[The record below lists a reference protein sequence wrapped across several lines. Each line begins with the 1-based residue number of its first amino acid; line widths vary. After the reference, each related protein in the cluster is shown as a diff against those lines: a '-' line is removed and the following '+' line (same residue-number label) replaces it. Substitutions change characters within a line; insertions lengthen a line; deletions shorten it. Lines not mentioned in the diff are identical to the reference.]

1 MGLVRVRVRQH
12 VFLLI
17 VLSASAAHAQSHRG
31 SLGLDI
37 EGGFEG
43 VTAIT
48 AMATSDRGLRA
59 PLEVGGTLGLFDHGE
74 LTLSGRLEFPVAF
87 VTGYGVSFYG
97 GLRNSF
103 GYDQLKTFFSLELAI
118 HATPF
123 FTAGARAGFGV
134 LYDLLPI
141 VAVYAVLHGQLG
153 GGVALRLSG
162 DLSVGVQFRT
172 YLF

>member
-1 MGLVRVRVRQH
+1 MRAPI
-12 VFLLI
+12 LLLL

-31 SLGLDI
+31 SLGLNI
-37 EGGFEG
+37 EGGFEAL
-43 VTAIT
+43 TAIT
-48 AMATSDRGLRA
+48 SMATSDRGFRA
-59 PLEVGGTLGLFDHGE
+59 PVEVGGTLGVFDHGE

-103 GYDQLKTFFSLELAI
+103 GYDQWKTFFSIELAI
-118 HATPF
+118 HAAPF

-134 LYDLLPI
+134 LYDVLPI